1 METQHE
7 GLTAA
12 EHAQL
17 AQSQGKSVVEYCRQ
31 TGLSVHALYSARR
44 ELKEKGV
51 LAGSPKRRPVRKKL
65 GKFIAV
71 SVAESVPAA
80 VCRVR
85 HPSGWVIEC
94 ACWPDPKWM
103 QGLTGAQT

>member
-1 METQHE
+1 METKHE
-7 GLTAA
+7 ELTAA

-44 ELKEKGV
+44 ALKEKGV
-51 LAGSPKRRPVRKKL
+51 LPGLPKRRPVRKQP

-71 SVAESVPAA
+71 SVAESVPEV

-85 HPSGWVIEC
+85 HPSGWVVEC
-94 ACWPDPKWM
+94 ASWPDPRWM
-103 QGLTGAQT
+103 QELTGARR